1 MIKLK
6 AAEISCSSIGFLQLH
21 HSNSDT
27 KKNTNKMDQEVC
39 VTWKEYQK
47 KGDSIFEKLLE
58 TSEFADITLVSED
71 GQQFKG
77 HKVLLG
83 FFCPFFMELLK
94 RSDHPHPLV
103 HMVGVKSAELSALL
117 EFLYKGETT
126 ILQRHLEPFLL
137 LAKKLRLSG
146 LAKTE
151 ELSEEYSVST
161 SKPKT
166 NEDDKSPS
174 VGSNAEL
181 RSTRE
186 ELVDKS
192 MPSTVKV
199 RPDEVESEHKGEVT
213 FGGEEVTLDNKLTTL
228 NIADAG
234 LNNTLD
240 NEEARMDNKEA
251 TTNYDEAALDF
262 EMILIEPDIETAVV
276 SQPDQPKSKR
286 ESQTTSRH
294 EEDSNEFKLEQLENQ
309 IDSLLEQQSPNSY
322 GCKVCG
328 KTTKTRREVRCHI
341 ERAHVEGF
349 VHYCDTCGKAH
360 RNRQALSEHMMKAGH
375 RPPKEPTEKVEPVLV
390 RPENI
395 DGTIKSMMEY
405 GKDMGL
411 SSKGKK
417 IRLRICKVCGK
428 EGVMNNIM
436 KHIERYHIQTGVP
449 NSCRDCKKTFE
460 TRVAL
465 MRHQKGVFCFS
476 KQYT

>member
-1 MIKLK
+1 
-6 AAEISCSSIGFLQLH
+6 
-21 HSNSDT
+21 
-27 KKNTNKMDQEVC
+27 MDQEVC

-94 RSDHPHPLV
+94 KSDHPHPLV

-117 EFLYKGETT
+117 DFLYKGETT
-126 ILQRHLEPFLL
+126 ILQRQLEPFLL
-137 LAKKLRLSG
+137 LAKKLKLNG

-166 NEDDKSPS
+166 NEDDKSPI

-192 MPSTVKV
+192 VP
-199 RPDEVESEHKGEVT
+199 T
-213 FGGEEVTLDNKLTTL
+213 FCGEEVTFDNKMTTL
-228 NIADAG
+228 NIADAH
-234 LNNTLD
+234 LNNTSD
-240 NEEARMDNKEA
+240 NEEAGLDIKEA
-251 TTNYDEAALDF
+251 TANYDEAALGF

-276 SQPDQPKSKR
+276 SQPDQPKSEK
-286 ESQTTSRH
+286 ESQKTSRS
-294 EEDSNEFKLEQLENQ
+294 EEDSNESKLEQLKNQ

-328 KTTKTRREVRCHI
+328 KTTKRRSEVRCHI

-349 VHYCDTCGKAH
+349 IHFCDTCGKAH
-360 RNRQALSEHMMKAGH
+360 RNRQALNEHRMKAGH
-375 RPPKEPTEKVEPVLV
+375 RAPQKPTEKVRPEKV

-417 IRLRICKVCGK
+417 IRSRICKVCGK

-436 KHIERYHIQTGVP
+436 KHIERYHIQTDVP
-449 NSCRDCKKTFE
+449 NSCKDCGKTFD
-460 TRVAL
+460 TRDAL

>member
-1 MIKLK
+1 
-6 AAEISCSSIGFLQLH
+6 
-21 HSNSDT
+21 
-27 KKNTNKMDQEVC
+27 MDQEVC

-47 KGDSIFEKLLE
+47 KGGSIFEKLLE

-71 GQQFKG
+71 GQHFKC

-103 HMVGVKSAELSALL
+103 HMVGVKSTELTALL
-117 EFLYKGETT
+117 DFLYKGETT
-126 ILQRHLEPFLL
+126 ILQRQLEPFLL
-137 LAKKLRLSG
+137 LAKKLKLSG

-151 ELSEEYSVST
+151 ELSEEYSAFT

-166 NEDDKSPS
+166 NEDDKSPI

-181 RSTRE
+181 RCTRG

-192 MPSTVKV
+192 VS
-199 RPDEVESEHKGEVT
+199 T
-213 FGGEEVTLDNKLTTL
+213 FGCEEVTLDNKMTTL
-228 NIADAG
+228 NIADAH

-240 NEEARMDNKEA
+240 NEEARLDIKEA
-251 TTNYDEAALDF
+251 PANYDEAALGF

-276 SQPDQPKSKR
+276 SQPDQPESKK
-286 ESQTTSRH
+286 ESQKTSRS
-294 EEDSNEFKLEQLENQ
+294 EEDSNESKLEQLENQ
-309 IDSLLEQQSPNSY
+309 IDSLLEQQSPNCF

-328 KTTKTRREVRCHI
+328 KTTKRRSEVRSHI

-349 VHYCDTCGKAH
+349 VHFCDTCGKAH

-375 RPPKEPTEKVEPVLV
+375 RPPKEPTEKVQPVEV

-395 DGTIKSMMEY
+395 DGAIKSMMDY
-405 GKDMGL
+405 GKDMGF

-417 IRLRICKVCGK
+417 IRSRICKVCGK

-436 KHIERYHIQTGVP
+436 KHIEKYHIQTDVP
-449 NSCRDCKKTFE
+449 NSCKDCEKLLIPE
-460 TRVAL
+460 
-465 MRHQKGVFCFS
+465 MH
-476 KQYT
+476 